1 MEWRV
6 QVLATEFLALLQSSR
21 NSGASESSEAVV
33 RIAHRCGRT
42 FLTSQLDNKGTTL
55 NRVDEDVTRLEVC
68 VRAPGSEELDNTT
81 TLNAVILWVDIDPSN
96 FADRGA
102 GRVRG
107 DGGQVKD
114 AQTSTIVGLVYEAIN
129 DVLVVVDGLDLG
141 LV

>member
-6 QVLATEFLALLQSSR
+6 QVLATEFLALLQSAR

-33 RIAHRCGRT
+33 RIAHRCRRT

-68 VRAPGSEELDNTT
+68 VRAPGSQELDNTT
-81 TLNAVILWVDIDPSN
+81 TLNTVILWVDIDPSN

-102 GRVRG
+102 SRVRG
-107 DGGQVKD
+107 DGSQVKD
-114 AQTSTIVGLVYEAIN
+114 AQTSTIVRLVYEAIN
-129 DVLVVVDGLDLG
+129 DVLIVVDGLDLG